1 MNNEDILKV
10 KIMGRE
16 FNISCSEQER
26 TELLLAAELLEDKIQ
41 KIRKEGKIIDSDRI
55 VIAAALNIAHELLI
69 LRQSS
74 GFDIDEIK
82 RRIAGI
88 RKKINDVLVK
98 K

>member
-10 KIMGRE
+10 TIMGRE

-26 TELLLAAELLEDKIQ
+26 AELLMAAELLENKIHT
-41 KIRKEGKIIDSDRI
+41 IRQEGKMVDSDRI

-82 RRIAGI
+82 RRITNI
-88 RKKINDVLVK
+88 RKKINDVLIK